1 MATTAITTPKL
12 LDEVMGPDGGAS
24 LIDFWAPWCGPCRMM
39 EPHYE
44 AISEQYSDYPVSFYK
59 LNTEDH
65 PELSRRFRVR
75 SIPTIVL
82 VHQGQILDSLIGAQD
97 TRRLAKKVDWLLKK
111 AGHEVPESSGGLL
124 SRIGRA
130 LRG

>member
-1 MATTAITTPKL
+1 MSTTEITTAKL
-12 LDEVMGPDGGAS
+12 LDQVMGPEGGPA

-39 EPHYE
+39 APHYE
-44 AISEQYSDYPVSFYK
+44 AVSENYSDHPVKFFK

-65 PELSRRFRVR
+65 PELSRRFKVR
-75 SIPTIVL
+75 SIPTIIL
-82 VHQGQILDSLIGAQD
+82 VHQGQILDAVIGAQD
-97 TRRLAKKVDWLLKK
+97 QRRLTKKVNWLLKK
-111 AGHEVPESSGGLL
+111 AGHEVPESEGGLL

>member
-12 LDEVMGPDGGAS
+12 LDEVMGPDGGAA

-44 AISEQYSDYPVSFYK
+44 AISDRYSDYQVDFYK

-97 TRRLAKKVDWLLKK
+97 PHRLAKKVDWLLKK
-111 AGHEVPESSGGLL
+111 AGHEVPESRGGLL